1 MRICNADCST
11 HDAGDT
17 TLAFVAR
24 RRLFVAMFVD
34 THTLFHHSTFVKRE
48 INLLKRQIN
57 LLKRQINLH
66 IQKAEHCLVQYVS
79 TIWKNTVLDIVL
91 LFEELLLQASW

>member
-1 MRICNADCST
+1 
-11 HDAGDT
+11 
-17 TLAFVAR
+17 
-24 RRLFVAMFVD
+24 MFVD
-34 THTLFHHSTFVKRE
+34 THTLFHHSTFV
-48 INLLKRQIN
+48 KRQIN

-91 LFEELLLQASW
+91 LFEELLLQASWRWVPAMRITFEG